1 MALQS
6 NPYDQYKKTQVNT
19 ASQGKLIV
27 MLYDGAIKFLTI
39 AAENMEPKTYD
50 VVNHNIIRA
59 QDFITELISSLNLDS
74 GGEIANNLLSLYLYF
89 KKRLL
94 EANMQKDNKILE
106 EVMKHLRELRNAWN
120 EISNKES
127 ANDNAGDRKGSF
139 SIEG

>member
-39 AAENMEPKTYD
+39 AAESMEPKTYD
-50 VVNHNIIRA
+50 IVNHNIIRA
-59 QDFITELISSLNLDS
+59 QDIITELISSLNLDS

-94 EANMQKDNKILE
+94 EANMQKDSKILE
-106 EVMKHLRELRNAWN
+106 EVMKHLRELRDAWN

-127 ANDNAGDRKGSF
+127 SNDNAGDRKGSF